1 MGKFSLAEHIQK
13 AQPPQAR
20 DIEAVTAEILDA
32 KRAGGEAI
40 LTIGRGLMEAKALLP
55 HGEWLPWL
63 EERVEFSEK
72 AAQNFMRIARNYSN
86 PQALADL
93 GATKALMLL
102 AVPAESREEFISE
115 PHLVNGEEKTV
126 VDMTSRELEAVI
138 KERDE
143 ALKAAELAK
152 AEQTAAEQV
161 REKMSADMK
170 MANERI
176 AQLNEQV
183 DWCSA
188 AALKAQDAAARLEK
202 ELEALRS
209 RPVEVAVEAD
219 PAAVEAARKEA
230 EEQMQAQVDAA
241 KKAQAE
247 AEKAKKSAEDAR
259 SKAQAEAAALRIEMA
274 QMEKRAALT
283 SNEDLVL
290 FRALFDQVQE
300 LVNKLGGV
308 LLKLRPKEPEKA
320 QGLEQDLLALADKVN
335 GFIGGDKAQRRPER
349 LVLNGWMSGGTRP
362 TTDCDVVADFDLG
375 SRNTVREPCQFFNGG
390 FCWPQDHE
398 PIDLPVVRWM
408 VLPPVDGAPG
418 DVSESDTG
426 EDEGDG
432 EDPGDGTT
440 D

>member
-13 AQPPQAR
+13 AQPPQVR
-20 DIEAVTAEILDA
+20 DIESITAEILDA

-40 LTIGRGLMEAKALLP
+40 LTIGRGLIEAKALLS

-63 EERVEFSEK
+63 TEKVEFSEST
-72 AAQNFMRIARNYSN
+72 AQRFMRLARDWSN
-86 PQALADL
+86 PSALTDL
-93 GATKALMLL
+93 GATKALQLL
-102 AVPAESREEFISE
+102 ALPESEREAFLSE
-115 PHLVNGEEKTV
+115 THEVNGDEKTV
-126 VDMTSRELEAVI
+126 IDMTSRELEAVI

-152 AEQTAAEQV
+152 AEQTAAEQA

-176 AQLNEQV
+176 AELNDQV
-183 DWCSA
+183 DWCTA
-188 AALKAQDAAARLEK
+188 DALKAQDAATRLEK

-219 PAAVEAARKEA
+219 PAAIEAARKEA

-290 FRALFDQVQE
+290 FRAMFDQVQE

-320 QGLEQDLLALADKVN
+320 QGLSNALLALADR
-335 GFIGGDKAQRRPER
+335 IRE
-349 LVLNGWMSGGTRP
+349 
-362 TTDCDVVADFDLG
+362 VAG
-375 SRNTVREPCQFFNGG
+375 Q
-390 FCWPQDHE
+390 
-398 PIDLPVVRWM
+398 
-408 VLPPVDGAPG
+408 
-418 DVSESDTG
+418 
-426 EDEGDG
+426 
-432 EDPGDGTT
+432 
-440 D
+440 